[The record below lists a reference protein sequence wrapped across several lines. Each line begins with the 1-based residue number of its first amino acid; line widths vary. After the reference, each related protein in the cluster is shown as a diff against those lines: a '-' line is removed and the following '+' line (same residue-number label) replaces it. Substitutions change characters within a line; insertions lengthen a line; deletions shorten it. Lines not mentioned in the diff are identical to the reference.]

1 VSRRRASLRHGLLL
15 VEKRPGP
22 TSHDVVDMARRALNE
37 RRIGHTGTLD
47 PMAEGL
53 LVLCVG
59 HATRLQQYLVRWEK
73 TYRGQIRLGHATTTY
88 DGEGEPAEPRGPVPE
103 LDGAAIAKLEGRFLG
118 ELAQTPP
125 PYSAKKIGGK
135 RMYELARSGH
145 PAVAEPKTVTVH
157 ALALETLDRDLLGV
171 QVTVSSGF
179 YVRSLAH
186 DLGIDLGCG
195 GYLGRLQR
203 ISIGPYVADDAIPQ
217 SLLETADD
225 PDLIV
230 SQKAWI
236 PIDRVTLPFP
246 EIQLNRAAS
255 ERFAHGQEVVVLRS
269 GGGPLAVDNQVAVR
283 SPGGQLLGVGLVQ
296 SVLARGRTVGIRPSM
311 VLQPGEAQPLEPADS
326 SPSVASG
333 ETSCYRT
340 AASSPPEE
348 TNVEET

>member
-15 VEKRPGP
+15 VHKSPGP
-22 TSHDVVDMARRALNE
+22 TSHDVVDMARRALGE

-88 DGEGEPAEPRGPVPE
+88 DAEGEPSEPRGAVPG
-103 LDGAAIAKLEGRFLG
+103 LDRAALAGLEARFAG

-125 PYSAKKIGGK
+125 PFSAKKIAGK
-135 RMYELARSGH
+135 RMYELARAGH

-157 ALALETLDRDLLGV
+157 ALALEALAPDLLGV
-171 QVTVSSGF
+171 EVTVSSGF

-186 DLGIDLGCG
+186 DLGTELGCG
-195 GYLGRLQR
+195 GYLGRLER
-203 ISIGPYVADDAIPQ
+203 VSIGPYAAADAIPQ
-217 SLLETADD
+217 SLLETAAG
-225 PDLIV
+225 PDVIV
-230 SQKAWI
+230 GQKAWI

-246 EIQLNRAAS
+246 EVPLNRAAG
-255 ERFAHGQEVVVLRS
+255 ERFAHGQEVVVLRT
-269 GGGPLAVDNQVAVR
+269 GGGPLAVDNEVAVR
-283 SPGGQLLGVGLVQ
+283 SPGGQLLGVGIVQ

-311 VLQPGEAQPLEPADS
+311 VLLPSESLPSPAAGDG
-326 SPSVASG
+326 PSVASG
-333 ETSCYRT
+333 ETS
-340 AASSPPEE
+340 
-348 TNVEET
+348 